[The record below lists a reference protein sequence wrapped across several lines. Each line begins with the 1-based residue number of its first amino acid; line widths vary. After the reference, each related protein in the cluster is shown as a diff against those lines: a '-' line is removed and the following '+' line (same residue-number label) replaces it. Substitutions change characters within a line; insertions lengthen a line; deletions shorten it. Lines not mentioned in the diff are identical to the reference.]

1 MPTPM
6 PRSRAATL
14 AALCLAAATAYA
26 GIHWGSTVGG
36 GTDSYGY
43 VSQAGL
49 LRQGHLTTAID
60 LARPSPWPSAIETW
74 APLGY
79 RPALDRRD
87 AIVPLYP
94 PGLPMLMAAAQ
105 AIG

>member
-1 MPTPM
+1 MATPI
-6 PRSRAATL
+6 PRSRFGIVAVA
-14 AALCLAAATAYA
+14 CLAAATLYA

-36 GTDSYGY
+36 GADSYGY
-43 VSQAGL
+43 VSEAGL
-49 LRQGHLTTAID
+49 LRQGRVIID
-60 LARPSPWPSAIETW
+60 PEIARPSPWPGAIDTW

-94 PGLPMLMAAAQ
+94 PGLPLLMALAQ
-105 AIG
+105 AV